1 MLSPD
6 GRCKPF
12 DIDGRGYVRSE
23 AATAVLLQKA
33 KNSNRIY
40 GSLVHM
46 KTNSD
51 GYTDQGIT
59 FPNGES
65 QYELFKEIYEE
76 SGVNPAEVEY
86 LEAHGT
92 GKILFF
98 STSFCILILPSSNL
112 TLHNMYA
119 TV

>member
-12 DIDGRGYVRSE
+12 DINGRGYVRSE
-23 AATAVLLQKA
+23 ASTAILLQKA
-33 KNSNRIY
+33 KNSHRIY
-40 GSLVHM
+40 ASLMHI

-65 QYELFKEIYEE
+65 QFELFKEIYEE
-76 SGVNPAEVEY
+76 SGVNPADVEY

-92 GKILFF
+92 GKILNFYKFF
-98 STSFCILILPSSNL
+98 TYENTFS
-112 TLHNMYA
+112 LHS
-119 TV
+119 